1 MTNMLD
7 IFHMLIA
14 IHISFLVN
22 YLLKSSAHF
31 FKWAEDF
38 NVFLLLSFENSLD
51 ILDIPLSDMRFADI
65 IFQSITGLFKKCP

>member
-14 IHISFLVN
+14 IHISFLVK

-31 FKWAEDF
+31 FKK
-38 NVFLLLSFENSLD
+38 NQVVFLLLSFENSLD